1 MKTAVGRING
11 LVDALNWMQGFKD
24 AGGYNVALY
33 PLERNLWSSCVD
45 PMRYEVLARLD
56 AAVRRVEEVAPL
68 SPHAA
73 LRLLLRGRSP
83 YDVRPGAVSLAPF
96 RLELLSLPDSVH
108 DCPRIESLLPAEAL
122 SYMKGYQERMLAS
135 SDVEVGV
142 REYLDPA
149 LRFNQK
155 RYQALMKV
163 LFDKGL
169 ICPVDYAVERVGLF
183 AVWKIKG
190 VSQRLTVD
198 RAVPTNG
205 SVLRLR

>member
-1 MKTAVGRING
+1 
-11 LVDALNWMQGFKD
+11 MQGFKD
-24 AGGYNVALY
+24 TGGYSVAQY
-33 PLERNLWSSCVD
+33 PLERNLWSSEID
-45 PMRYEVLARLD
+45 PMRFEVLARLD
-56 AAVRRVEEVAPL
+56 AAVQRGRDEAPL

-108 DCPRIESLLPAEAL
+108 DCPCIESLLPAEAL

-135 SDVEVGV
+135 SDCVAEV

-155 RYQALMKV
+155 RYQTLMKV

-169 ICPVDYAVERVGLF
+169 ICPVDYAVEKVGSLPFRKSKARVS
-183 AVWKIKG
+183 A
-190 VSQRLTVD
+190 
-198 RAVPTNG
+198 
-205 SVLRLR
+205 